1 MKKLCLISTTL
12 LLLLTT
18 TFVIGQNTRFS
29 DPKSVIK
36 EHFWGNL
43 YADGGQSF
51 FCDLHFSSKG
61 FMLTEGYIYPL
72 ADVRD
77 ALSCGTSRQCE
88 QDNRYRQIASDL
100 HNMIPVRNRTELRRR
115 NARYEELGA
124 TVKED
129 DCGIRESG
137 PFFEPPA
144 KVKGDVARTMSYMVS
159 TYDLPW
165 LGSAPVFQNWNRADP
180 PDDRELSR
188 HKRIAEIQGNENPY
202 ITDPSRVERL

>member
-1 MKKLCLISTTL
+1 MKNFFLIPTAL
-12 LLLLTT
+12 VFLLTA

-29 DPKSVIK
+29 DPKTVIK
-36 EHFWGNL
+36 DQFWGNL

-51 FCDLHFSSKG
+51 FCDAPFSRKG

-72 ADVRD
+72 ADVRN

-88 QDNRYRQIASDL
+88 EDNRYRQIASDL
-100 HNMIPVRNRTELRRR
+100 HNMIPVRSRIELGRR
-115 NARYEELGA
+115 NTRYEDLGA

-144 KVKGDVARTMSYMVS
+144 KMKGDVARSMSYMVG
-159 TYDLPW
+159 TYGLPW
-165 LGSAPVFQNWNRADP
+165 LGSARVFQNWNRADP

-188 HKRIAEIQGNENPY
+188 HTRVAEIQGNENPY
-202 ITDPSRVERL
+202 ITDPTRVERL

>member
-1 MKKLCLISTTL
+1 MKKFVL
-12 LLLLTT
+12 LLGTSVLLLTA

-29 DPKSVIK
+29 DPKTVID
-36 EHFWGNL
+36 EQFWGNL
-43 YADGGQSF
+43 YADGGKSF
-51 FCDLHFSSKG
+51 FCDEEFSTKG
-61 FMLTEGYIYPL
+61 FMLTQGYIYPL
-72 ADVRD
+72 ADIRN
-77 ALSCGTSRQCE
+77 ALSCGTTRQCE

-124 TVKED
+124 LIKAD
-129 DCGIRESG
+129 DCGIRESSV
-137 PFFEPPA
+137 FFEPPP
-144 KVKGDVARTMSYMVS
+144 KVKGDVARSMGYMVG

-165 LGSAPVFQNWNRADP
+165 LGSAQVFQGWSRADP

-202 ITDPSRVERL
+202 ITDPSRMERL

>member
-1 MKKLCLISTTL
+1 MKNLLIITTTL
-12 LLLLTT
+12 ALLLST

-29 DPKSVIK
+29 DPKTVIK
-36 EHFWGNL
+36 EQFWGNL
-43 YADGGQSF
+43 YMDGGQSF
-51 FCDLHFSSKG
+51 FCDEQFSKKG

-72 ADVRD
+72 ADVRN
-77 ALSCGTSRQCE
+77 ALSCGTSRECE

-100 HNMIPVRNRTELRRR
+100 HNMVPVRNRTELRRR
-115 NARYEELGA
+115 NARYEDLGT

-137 PFFEPPA
+137 HFFEPPIR
-144 KVKGDVARTMSYMVS
+144 VKGDVARTMSYMVN

-165 LGSAPVFQNWNRADP
+165 LGSSRVFQSWNRIDP

-188 HKRIAEIQGNENPY
+188 HKRVAEIQGNENSF
-202 ITDPSRVERL
+202 IADPTRVEQL